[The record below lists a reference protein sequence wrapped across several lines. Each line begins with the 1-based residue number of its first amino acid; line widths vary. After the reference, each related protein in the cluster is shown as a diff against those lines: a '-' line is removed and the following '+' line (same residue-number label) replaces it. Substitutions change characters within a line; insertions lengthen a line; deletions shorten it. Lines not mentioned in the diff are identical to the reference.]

1 MAIAGPRKPIHH
13 HLYVQVVTGIIL
25 GVVVGHFWPSAGVA
39 LRPLGDGFIKL
50 IRMMIAPIIFGTVV
64 VGIAK
69 IGDVKNVGRIG
80 LRALLYFEVVS
91 TFALVLGLIVVNV
104 WKPGVG
110 MNADPS
116 TLNAD
121 AVATYAGSAAS
132 LHTVDF
138 LLNIIPTTIVGAFA
152 QGEILQV
159 LFFSVLF
166 GLALLQFGGKGGSLI
181 RVIDEAT
188 HALFGMVGIIM
199 RLAPIGAFGAM
210 AFTIGQFGIASL
222 FSLGKLMAGFYLT
235 CLLFVFVVLGAVARW
250 AGFSIWK
257 FLKYVRE
264 EILIVIGTS
273 SSESVLP
280 RMIDK
285 LERLGC
291 SKPVVGLVIPTGYSF
306 NLDGTCIYMTMAAV
320 FLAQA
325 TNTPM
330 TLAQQL
336 LLLAVLLLTSKGAAA
351 MTGGGFITLAATLA
365 AMPAVPVA
373 AMALIIG
380 IDRFMSEARAITNMI
395 GNGVGTIVIAKW
407 DGSLDHARMTR
418 VLNGDEVPVLEEHLP
433 TARPELAGALI
444 D

>member
-1 MAIAGPRKPIHH
+1 MAPAVARKPLYQI
-13 HLYVQVVTGIIL
+13 LYVQVITGILL
-25 GVVVGHFWPSAGVA
+25 GVIIGHFWPVTGVA
-39 LRPLGDGFIKL
+39 MRPLGDGFIKL

-80 LRALLYFEVVS
+80 IRALIYFEVVS
-91 TFALVLGLIVVNV
+91 TLALVIGLVVVNV

-121 AVATYAGSAAS
+121 AVSTYAGSAAN
-132 LHTVDF
+132 LDTVDF

-159 LFFSVLF
+159 LFFSILF
-166 GLALLQFGGKGGSLI
+166 GVALLSFGTKGSPLLH
-181 RVIDEAT
+181 VIDDAT
-188 HALFGMVGIIM
+188 HALFSVVGIIM
-199 RLAPIGAFGAM
+199 RFAPIGAFGAM
-210 AFTIGQFGIASL
+210 AFTIGQFGIRSL
-222 FSLGKLMAGFYLT
+222 FQLGELMAGFYLT
-235 CLLFVFVVLGAVARW
+235 CILFVFVVLGAVARW

-264 EILIVIGTS
+264 EILIVLGTS

-306 NLDGTCIYMTMAAV
+306 NLDGTSIYMTMAAV

-325 TNTPM
+325 TNTPLGL
-330 TLAQQL
+330 TEQL
-336 LLLAVLLLTSKGAAA
+336 TLLAVLLLTSKGAAA
-351 MTGGGFITLAATLA
+351 MVGGGFITLAATLGT
-365 AMPAVPVA
+365 MPAVPVA
-373 AMALIIG
+373 SMALIIG
-380 IDRFMSEARAITNMI
+380 IDRFMAEARAITNMI

-407 DGSLDHARMTR
+407 NGSLDQERMRR
-418 VLNGDEVPVLEEHLP
+418 VLDGEVPADSDAPVVAP
-433 TARPELAGALI
+433 PRELAGALA